1 VKIITKGTGWCNDMN
16 EKAKR
21 KLAKLKKNMED
32 PKFLVLEET
41 KVRRRNQNREDD
53 RPRVA

>member
-1 VKIITKGTGWCNDMN
+1 MN